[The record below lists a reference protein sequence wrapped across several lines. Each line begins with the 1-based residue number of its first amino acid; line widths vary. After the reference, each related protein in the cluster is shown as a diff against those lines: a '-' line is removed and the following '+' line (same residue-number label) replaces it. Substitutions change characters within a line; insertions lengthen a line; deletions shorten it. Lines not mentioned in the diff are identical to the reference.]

1 MPRKASGRKTSARKS
16 GKKSPTAAERSA
28 QRQTGKEIPDAPQ
41 GSDIERIQAKN
52 SNPAHRAPS
61 EQTARLNAASQTS
74 QNSTEQDAK
83 PPREQ
88 TPEELRKV
96 QEQQGPSGHPLGSV
110 KAPKPN
116 LNKAVAKVQ
125 GQTKILREK
134 GTPGTQGYKGPV
146 VQQGGG
152 GAVKESGDPIR

>member
-1 MPRKASGRKTSARKS
+1 MPRKASGRKAASKSGRKS
-16 GKKSPTAAERSA
+16 ASKAERSA
-28 QRQTGKEIPDAPQ
+28 QRQTGKEIPDAPA
-41 GSDIERIQAKN
+41 GPEIDRIEAKN
-52 SNPAHRAPS
+52 SNPAHRASS
-61 EQTARLNAASQTS
+61 EQTARLNKASQTS
-74 QNSTEQDAK
+74 QDSTDQDAK

-88 TPEELRKV
+88 TPEDLRKI
-96 QEQQGPSGHPLGSV
+96 QETQGPNGHPLGSA